1 MFLFLV
7 WDWFLCLALIGCG
20 ALVLLPCYVGLK
32 KKWVEKKCRI
42 LKKKKLNKV
51 CHGQKR
57 VSNFHVGLA
66 TV

>member
-32 KKWVEKKCRI
+32 KKSRKEMQDFEEKKI
-42 LKKKKLNKV
+42 K
-51 CHGQKR
+51 
-57 VSNFHVGLA
+57 
-66 TV
+66 

>member
-32 KKWVEKKCRI
+32 KKMSRKEMQDFEEKKI
-42 LKKKKLNKV
+42 K
-51 CHGQKR
+51 
-57 VSNFHVGLA
+57 
-66 TV
+66 